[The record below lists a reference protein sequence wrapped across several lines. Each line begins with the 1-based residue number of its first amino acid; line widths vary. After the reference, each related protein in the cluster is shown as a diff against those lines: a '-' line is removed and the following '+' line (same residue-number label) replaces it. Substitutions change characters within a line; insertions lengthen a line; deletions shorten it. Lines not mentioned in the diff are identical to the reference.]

1 MARNYTL
8 VTFFVILSLI
18 TKANGNTVST
28 KDTIVAPP
36 LVTTG
41 YNDSF
46 YNSVLEAAI
55 GIAQPFLL
63 QQGFFTMPGVTVVDT
78 SLVYNGVTYP
88 TSNLYYTPRTT
99 GSTGFYISSS
109 QYTSYGITGYGSIW
123 PQECPNIFFDNT
135 NTFHSSTDCIG
146 YGARVI
152 ASVGGKAASDN
163 AYLLFANAMLKANI
177 CHIAP
182 IGHAP
187 DSYEM
192 ASSFATLQTTPAQ
205 GWEYISGNILST
217 LMNTYNH
224 TLGKSLGNY
233 TGVRKGGFGLSKAGD
248 ILCLGDGPLSTNN
261 GHTMVMATGPIPL
274 NATSFKT
281 FFPKQSSTK
290 INAFINKNKV
300 YQVNVYDDCNNL
312 HYNDTRAA
320 MSITGIG
327 YGTILV
333 VTDTADDAPL
343 GYFFSPGNSLT
354 YTPLDSTKTYA
365 ICVARYTSPSQLPVK
380 IAAIN
385 AVAQNKT
392 VEVNWQTASEENVNE
407 FVLERSSDGVE
418 FSAIGTV
425 KSLGKGENSYQLIDL
440 SPLDGA
446 NYYRLRIINK
456 DGNTS
461 YSKVVNVQF
470 SVNSNQLSVYPN
482 PSKDK
487 VTINGNHIVEVRLI
501 DNSGRNLQ
509 LQFYNDASNPVID
522 INKLAVGVYYIRIT
536 TKDGGSKIVNIIKN

>member
-1 MARNYTL
+1 MSRNFTL
-8 VTFFVILSLI
+8 VAFFVVLSLI
-18 TKANGNTVST
+18 TRANGNTIS
-28 KDTIVAPP
+28 KDTTVAPP

-63 QQGFFTMPGVTVVDT
+63 QQGFFTMPGVKVVDT

-109 QYTSYGITGYGSIW
+109 QYPSYGITGYNSIW
-123 PQECPNIFFDNT
+123 PAECPNIFFDNT

-146 YGARVI
+146 YGSRVV
-152 ASVGGKAASDN
+152 ASVGGKNAANN
-163 AYLLFANAMLKANI
+163 AYLLFANAMLKAKI
-177 CHIAP
+177 CHLAA

-205 GWEYISGNILST
+205 GWEYISGNILFT

-224 TLGKSLGNY
+224 TLDKTLGTY

-248 ILCLGDGPLSTNN
+248 ILCLGDGPLSSNN
-261 GHTMVMATGPIPL
+261 GHTMVMAINPIPL
-274 NATSFKT
+274 NATSLKT
-281 FFPKQSSTK
+281 FFPSQSSTK
-290 INAFINKNKV
+290 INAFIKKNKV
-300 YQVNVYDDCNNL
+300 YQVNVYDDCDNL
-312 HYNDTRAA
+312 HYNDSRT
-320 MSITGIG
+320 SSGITGIG

-343 GYFFSPGNSLT
+343 GYFFTSGNSLT
-354 YTPLDSTKTYA
+354 YTALDSTKTYA

-385 AVAQNKT
+385 AIALNKT
-392 VEVNWQTASEENVNE
+392 VEVNWQTVSEINVDE
-407 FVLERSSDGVE
+407 YVLERSTDGLG
-418 FSAIGTV
+418 FSSIGTV
-425 KSLGKGENSYQLIDL
+425 KSFGKGENSYRFIDQ
-440 SPLDGA
+440 SPS
-446 NYYRLRIINK
+446 NKISYYRIKSIDNN
-456 DGNTS
+456 GSSS
-461 YSKVVNVQF
+461 YSKVI
-470 SVNSNQLSVYPN
+470 SVQLSINNYQLSIYPN

-487 VTINGNHIVEVRLI
+487 ITISGNHIVEVRLI

-509 LQFYNDASNPVID
+509 LQSYKDASNPVID
-522 INKLAVGVYYIRIT
+522 INKLAVGVYYLRIT
-536 TKDGGSKIVNIIKN
+536 TKDGVSKIINLIKN